1 MWGYGTKMVIK
12 VSLLELSSWTSQ
24 HTAALSA
31 ALMASA
37 LLSHLLLARRVLR
50 PAAGEQRQKQQ

>member
-1 MWGYGTKMVIK
+1 MVIK